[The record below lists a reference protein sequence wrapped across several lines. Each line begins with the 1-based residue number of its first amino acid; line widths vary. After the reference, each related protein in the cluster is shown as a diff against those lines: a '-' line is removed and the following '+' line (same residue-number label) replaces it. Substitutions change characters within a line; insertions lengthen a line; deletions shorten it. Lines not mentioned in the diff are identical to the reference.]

1 MKPKQSETQKNGL
14 EIMQWAIKTLCS
26 KILPPF
32 LTWKFFYC
40 NSIQIWIDCKWVCY
54 LKITYYPVLRIRHMA
69 SHGPIFLNYLSFI
82 RNLVTNEI
90 ENIQIPIL
98 FKLHLVEVDKSH
110 FEMLR
115 TCSIHSSFS
124 KTLHLP
130 KLC

>member
-1 MKPKQSETQKNGL
+1 MTKS
-14 EIMQWAIKTLCS
+14 
-26 KILPPF
+26 
-32 LTWKFFYC
+32 LTFD
-40 NSIQIWIDCKWVCY
+40 Q
-54 LKITYYPVLRIRHMA
+54 VLRFMKRPQVIQYMA